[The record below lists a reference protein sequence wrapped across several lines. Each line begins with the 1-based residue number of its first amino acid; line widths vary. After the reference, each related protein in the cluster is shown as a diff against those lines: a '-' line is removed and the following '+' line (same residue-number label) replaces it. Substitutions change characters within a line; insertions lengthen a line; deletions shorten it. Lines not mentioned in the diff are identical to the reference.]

1 MARMLVVA
9 QCKDAKKW
17 EQTFVTHGPLFK
29 SMGATGPVHYGLE
42 GNWAAVMMDVKDVD
56 HYNQSMSSP
65 ATAEAMAADGVL
77 RETVK
82 MFVLDKKV
90 NV

>member
-1 MARMLVVA
+1 
-9 QCKDAKKW
+9 
-17 EQTFVTHGPLFK
+17 
-29 SMGATGPVHYGLE
+29 MGATGPVHYGLE

-56 HYNQSMSSP
+56 HYNQSMRSP

>member
-1 MARMLVVA
+1 MAKVLVVA
-9 QCKDAKKW
+9 QCKDPKKW

-42 GNWAAVMMDVKDVD
+42 GNWAAVMMDVKDLD
-56 HYNQSMSSP
+56 HYNKAMSSP
-65 ATAEAMAADGVL
+65 ATAEAMATDGLL
-77 RETVK
+77 RESVK